1 MVAQLV
7 EDFQYLLEH
16 HREVFYHINEVSILA
31 EQSPMSKPDR
41 LRALTLLKEYAA
53 TPSKF
58 FFSTNLAENTQFV
71 RDFLLNESANSEGG
85 GEERDQQ

>member
-1 MVAQLV
+1 MATTTNFSVRMDLS
-7 EDFQYLLEH
+7 LI
-16 HREVFYHINEVSILA
+16 HIS
-31 EQSPMSKPDR
+31 
-41 LRALTLLKEYAA
+41 

-85 GEERDQQ
+85 GEESV